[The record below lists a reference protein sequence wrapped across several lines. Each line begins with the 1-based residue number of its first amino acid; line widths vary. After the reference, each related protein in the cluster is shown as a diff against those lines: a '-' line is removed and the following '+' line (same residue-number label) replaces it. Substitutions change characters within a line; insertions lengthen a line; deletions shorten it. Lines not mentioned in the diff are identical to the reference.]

1 MPFTCPKCGMTSHH
15 PKDEEERY
23 CGNCHAFM
31 GDIQV
36 GDESER
42 GEELKTDQLVYKTVY
57 ILQKEGR
64 PGVTMWYNGKP
75 QEGRQRIHFH
85 AFYSGV
91 TKTTLLL
98 LEGPDGTLVDD
109 SLTPIHVYR
118 YLGKV

>member
-42 GEELKTDQLVYKTVY
+42 GEELKTDHNSSESV
-57 ILQKEGR
+57 KER
-64 PGVTMWYNGKP
+64 CA
-75 QEGRQRIHFH
+75 E
-85 AFYSGV
+85 
-91 TKTTLLL
+91 
-98 LEGPDGTLVDD
+98 
-109 SLTPIHVYR
+109 
-118 YLGKV
+118 